1 MKTQL
6 PLIEATKDPF
16 QQFWNAYPRKEAKV
30 VAQRAFSKAIQ
41 KTTLQSMIAAVQQQ
55 LQGDQWQRGF
65 IPHAATW
72 LNQERWT
79 DEPSAV
85 TLAKPCLTN
94 TQAQI
99 SQSEYLRVI
108 DRMKVIKSQYEAHQ
122 QWDEKDRNEYKLLKN
137 RSMELRAILGI
148 LI

>member
-55 LQGDQWQRGF
+55 LQGDQWQR
-65 IPHAATW
+65 
-72 LNQERWT
+72 
-79 DEPSAV
+79 
-85 TLAKPCLTN
+85 
-94 TQAQI
+94 
-99 SQSEYLRVI
+99 
-108 DRMKVIKSQYEAHQ
+108 
-122 QWDEKDRNEYKLLKN
+122 NE
-137 RSMELRAILGI
+137 
-148 LI
+148 